1 MNFTAKIDLTKI
13 DKSKLFKSEKTGAI
27 YLDLVMIE
35 SPNNQ
40 YGQSHMIVQS
50 VTKEEREKGIKGAI
64 LGNAKELEKV
74 EQTTT
79 SAPVQAD
86 DLPF

>member
-1 MNFTAKIDLTKI
+1 MNFTAKLDLTKI

-27 YLDLVMIE
+27 YLDLLMIE

-40 YGQSHMIVQS
+40 YGQSHMIVQDVS
-50 VTKEEREKGIKGAI
+50 KEDREKGIKGAI
-64 LGNAKELEKV
+64 LGNAKELVKQES
-74 EQTTT
+74 TTT
-79 SAPVQAD
+79 STKVQDD

>member
-1 MNFTAKIDLTKI
+1 MNYTANINLSKV

-40 YGQSHMIVQS
+40 YGQSHMIIQEVS
-50 VTKEEREKGIKGAI
+50 KEDREKGIKGAI
-64 LGNAKELEKV
+64 LGNAKELVKQ

-79 SAPVQAD
+79 SAPIQEN